1 MKSSKRQT
9 PFTLNLPPDDK
20 FVIAFSGGMDSL
32 ALIAFMSEK
41 ERERSAAVYVDHGIR
56 SRDELDKEIILNK
69 KNARKLGIPFYVI
82 KLGEGAVS
90 RYALEKDC
98 GIEAAARSLRYSQ
111 LENFRKENGYDW
123 ILTAH
128 HQDDQTET
136 LIMRMM
142 SSSPFWS
149 YGGIREIEGN
159 IRRPLLSLEKKDI
172 RKKVRESGLK
182 WSEDSTNSD
191 ENYKRNWI
199 RKNILP
205 SVTLKEKRLIS
216 SIASNVAAF
225 PSKEVAVTVYGSYRV
240 TISTDSLL
248 SSYPW
253 DREKAIFMALS
264 KVGNTERI
272 KRGLVSEI
280 IKGAERK
287 SGRTEIGNIVVR
299 YFKDR
304 IEFFAIPSSFISPY
318 RGNDT
323 ILPLGLKI
331 SDSSQDPLS
340 LRIPQSALK
349 SAVFRK
355 SNDND
360 EIQLK
365 DGVRKVTSLLKEYH
379 LPYAIVLENSG
390 IVEDVFL
397 SFLGG
402 RDRLSSFLLGKDGS
416 IVTVTY

>member
-9 PFTLNLPPDDK
+9 PFTLNLPQNDR
-20 FVIAFSGGMDSL
+20 FVIAFSGGIDSL
-32 ALIAFMSEK
+32 ALIAFMSEE
-41 ERERSAAVYVDHGIR
+41 ERKRSAAVYVDHGIR
-56 SRDELDKEIILNK
+56 GRDELDREIDLNK
-69 KNARKLGIPFYVI
+69 KNTRKLGIPFYVI
-82 KLGEGAVS
+82 KLGHGAVT

-98 GIEAAARSLRYSQ
+98 GTEAAARNLRYSA

-142 SSSPFWS
+142 SSSPFWT
-149 YGGIREIEGN
+149 YGGIREIEGH
-159 IRRPLLSLEKKDI
+159 IRRPLLNLEKKEI
-172 RKKVRESGLK
+172 KKKVRESGLK

-205 SVTLKEKRLIS
+205 SITLKQKRLIS

-225 PSKEVAVTVYGSYRV
+225 PSKSVEVKVYGSYRV
-240 TISTDSLL
+240 TISSDSLL
-248 SSYPW
+248 SSFPW
-253 DREKAIFMALS
+253 DREKAIFSALS
-264 KVGNTERI
+264 VVGNTERV
-272 KRGLVSEI
+272 KRGLVNEI
-280 IKGAERK
+280 LNGAERK
-287 SGRTEIGNIVVR
+287 SGRTELGNIVIR

-304 IEFFAIPSSFISPY
+304 IEFFAVPSSFISPY
-318 RGNDT
+318 RGDST
-323 ILPLGLKI
+323 ILPLGLKV
-331 SDSSQDPLS
+331 SDVSEDPLA
-340 LRIPQSALK
+340 LRIPESALK

-355 SNDND
+355 SNGDD

-365 DGVRKVTSLLKEYH
+365 DGVRKVSSLLKEYH
-379 LPYAIVLENSG
+379 LPYAIILENSG
-390 IVEDVFL
+390 IVEAVFL

-402 RDRLSSFLLGKDGS
+402 RDRLSSFLLGKEGE
-416 IVTVTY
+416 IVTVTH